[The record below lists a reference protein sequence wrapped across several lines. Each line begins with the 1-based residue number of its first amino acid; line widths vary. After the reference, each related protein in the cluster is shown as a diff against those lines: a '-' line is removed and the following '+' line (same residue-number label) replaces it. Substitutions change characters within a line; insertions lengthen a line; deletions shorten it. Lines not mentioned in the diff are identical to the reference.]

1 MIIMVS
7 GKNGGRELDD
17 QEVKIVREL
26 IRNPRLSD
34 NKISKKTK
42 IPVMT
47 VNRKRKKL
55 ESEMLLR
62 YYCATDE
69 ERLGIFMAK
78 QMYTIKFKIG
88 ITMKNYMDKLEKDP
102 KWRLFNSKFI
112 SLAYLGEKDGHLAL
126 VIILDAPSEGM
137 LGEEFNGK
145 IIPFLIEKFGKNAV
159 VNVETVPLTRMVRV
173 HHNYMPATNMEDG
186 RIKKDWPDE
195 FIFVNE
201 VE

>member
-1 MIIMVS
+1 MGNS
-7 GKNGGRELDD
+7 NLGKRELDE
-17 QEVKIVREL
+17 QEVKIIREL

-55 ESEMLLR
+55 EGEMLLR

-69 ERLGIFMAK
+69 HHLGIFNAK
-78 QMYTIKFKIG
+78 QMYTVKFQIG

-126 VIILDAPSEGM
+126 VIILDAPNEGM

-145 IIPFLIEKFGKNAV
+145 IIPFLTQKFGKDAV
-159 VNVETVPLTRMVRV
+159 VSVDTVPLNRMVRV
-173 HHNYMPATNMEDG
+173 HHNYMPATNMENG
-186 RIKKDWPDE
+186 IIKKGWPDGL
-195 FIFVNE
+195 IFVNE
-201 VE
+201 VK